1 MFFVSIRF
9 VGFEVR
15 CSFRVLDT
23 YMTVGLDFWC
33 NNHLLNCLFLLL
45 LVRRLRQASFFYA
58 EVREPFNAE
67 MMPELLL
74 LDDKRKLERSL
85 TTLLKSHIKQVILFC
100 DQNDLTTIMNAVIM
114 PLFLKIRGFSATAF
128 VRTLPGNSE
137 HVYKGNP

>member
-1 MFFVSIRF
+1 MVGSI
-9 VGFEVR
+9 
-15 CSFRVLDT
+15 RVLDT

-33 NNHLLNCLFLLL
+33 NNHLVILNYLFLRL

-74 LDDKRKLERSL
+74 LDDKKKLERGL

-128 VRTLPGNSE
+128 VRTLPRNSE

>member
-33 NNHLLNCLFLLL
+33 NNNLLNYLFLLL

-58 EVREPFNAE
+58 EVREPFNAQ

-74 LDDKRKLERSL
+74 LDDKRKLERGL

-128 VRTLPGNSE
+128 VRTLPGKSE